1 MIDSVFRIGKNY
13 YPEVF
18 LEEFKYLVKEKKM
31 LEYITFIMTH
41 LLRHAYYDIDIS
53 CDDSN
58 EKDSDEENSNQEN
71 KIKNSFVY
79 YIWGLKLFILI
90 YCKKKLFYL
99 IFSYLVIS

>member
-53 CDDSN
+53 SDDSN

-99 IFSYLVIS
+99 IFNYLVIS

>member
-41 LLRHAYYDIDIS
+41 LLRHAYYGIDIS
-53 CDDSN
+53 SDDSH

-79 YIWGLKLFILI
+79 YI
-90 YCKKKLFYL
+90 
-99 IFSYLVIS
+99 